1 MIQRDARVLILRLAI
16 RCLKH
21 ERHVVL
27 SGECSFLTVN
37 TQEVNLNTHTS
48 AFPHRRYNWQTEGNC
63 MRNEK
68 ISAPKEI
75 VPVEEP
81 AATTESESDNVFFY
95 PMDLV
100 TGKCSSDAS
109 QRPPNFDAVG
119 FTLFF
124 TRELCCQFW

>member
-1 MIQRDARVLILRLAI
+1 M
-16 RCLKH
+16 
-21 ERHVVL
+21 L
-27 SGECSFLTVN
+27 SGEYSFHDCEYTSQFKL
-37 TQEVNLNTHTS
+37 LIS
-48 AFPHRRYNWQTEGNC
+48 AFPHRRYNWQIEGNC

-68 ISAPKEI
+68 VSAPKEI

-81 AATTESESDNVFFY
+81 AATTESESTAADSDTVFFY

-109 QRPPNFDAVG
+109 QRPPNFDAIG

>member
-1 MIQRDARVLILRLAI
+1 
-16 RCLKH
+16 
-21 ERHVVL
+21 
-27 SGECSFLTVN
+27 
-37 TQEVNLNTHTS
+37 
-48 AFPHRRYNWQTEGNC
+48 

-68 ISAPKEI
+68 VSAPKEI

-81 AATTESESDNVFFY
+81 AATTESESTAADSDIVFFY

-100 TGKCSSDAS
+100 TGKCSSDVS